1 MPRPLFRESRPPYI
15 PRVRRER
22 AETESVDA
30 QLQAAGAYRPGD
42 FVLVKSKTLQAKL
55 IRLGQWLRFRGDD
68 RRYIGW
74 SHAAVIVDA
83 DGGLVE
89 AVGSGVQKSHVDH
102 YKDVDHAVVDIS
114 ALVDAPDREEV
125 VAFAN
130 WCLDERYGYLTII
143 SITIAIITGSKLIF
157 GIDGQNICSGL
168 VARALE
174 RTRAIF
180 QRASS
185 HITPADLA
193 KMFDVPSAR

>member
-1 MPRPLFRESRPPYI
+1 MARPLFRENRPPYI
-15 PRVRRER
+15 PRAKKPEM
-22 AETESVDA
+22 AEVEA
-30 QLQAAGAYRPGD
+30 RLEAAGAYQPGD
-42 FVLVKSKTLQAKL
+42 FVLVQSKTFQSKL

-74 SHAAVIVDA
+74 SHAAMIVDG
-83 DGGLVE
+83 DGALVE
-89 AVGSGVQKSHVDH
+89 AVGSGVQQAHISH
-102 YKDVDHAVVDIS
+102 YADVPYAVVDIS
-114 ALVDAPDREEV
+114 ALVEATDRDEV

-130 WCLDERYGYLTII
+130 WCLGERYGYFTII
-143 SITIAIITGSKLIF
+143 SITIAILTGSKLIF

-193 KMFDVPSAR
+193 KMFDVPSPVT

>member
-1 MPRPLFRESRPPYI
+1 MARPMFRESRPPYI

-22 AETESVDA
+22 SDVESVDA
-30 QLQAAGAYRPGD
+30 QLQSAGPYQPGD
-42 FVLVKSKTLQAKL
+42 FVLVKSKTFQAKL

-74 SHAAVIVDA
+74 SHAAMIVGG
-83 DGGLVE
+83 DGMLVE
-89 AVGSGVQKSHVDH
+89 AVGSGVRSMHIDH
-102 YKDVDHAVVDIS
+102 YKDVEYKVVDIS
-114 ALVDAPDREEV
+114 ALVEEPDREEV

-130 WCLDERYGYLTII
+130 WCLDERYGYMTII
-143 SITIAIITGSKLIF
+143 SITVAILTGSKLIF

-193 KMFDVPSAR
+193 KMFDVPS